1 MRYSQRV
8 DCAFRK
14 LFNSEKN
21 EFLKSFVNSVLPPD
35 EQLVKLT
42 LMDPDDFEEDW
53 KDKYPLLYI
62 KGIDKEGRYYNIE
75 MQVNDDKHFDKRSLY
90 HCMALFQGTFSKEFK
105 MAHKTIS
112 IHVMNFDRFKGE
124 GYHHIYHLSNRR
136 MKLGEEEKKKEK
148 IEEDLDFCEI
158 HLVVLEKFI
167 ETMSEMKS
175 KLDHWMYFLAT
186 ADKYE
191 EDNIPELFRMDEDLR
206 TAHIALKNLKLDD
219 KEEEI
224 YERQLKELRDR
235 EKELGKNLEMEIEKV
250 VSSSNLAK

>member
-8 DCAFRK
+8 DCALRK

-21 EFLKSFVNSVLPPD
+21 EFLKSFVNSVLSPD

-42 LMDPDDFEEDW
+42 LMNPNDFEEDW
-53 KDKYPLLYI
+53 KDKFPLLYM
-62 KGIDKEGRYYNIE
+62 KGIDKKGRYYSIE
-75 MQVNDDKHFDKRSLY
+75 MQVNDDEHFDKRAFYHSLGLY
-90 HCMALFQGTFSKEFK
+90 RNTFPGAFGMIRK
-105 MAHKTIS
+105 AIS
-112 IHVMNFDRFKGE
+112 IHVMNFNRFKEE
-124 GYHHIYHLSNRR
+124 GYHHIYRFPDTEAELVREE
-136 MKLGEEEKKKEK
+136 GEFQ
-148 IEEDLDFCEI
+148 FCEM
-158 HLVVLEKFI
+158 HFVVLEKFI
-167 ETMSEMKS
+167 ETVGEMKS

-191 EDNIPELFRMDEDLR
+191 GDDIPELFRMDEDLR

-224 YERQLKELRDR
+224 YERQLKELRNR

-250 VSSSNLAK
+250 VSSSNLSKQEQI

>member
-8 DCAFRK
+8 DCALRK

-21 EFLKSFVNSVLPPD
+21 EFLKSFVNSVLSPD

-42 LMDPDDFEEDW
+42 LMDPNGFKEDW
-53 KDKYPLLYI
+53 KDKYPLLYMR
-62 KGIDKEGRYYNIE
+62 GIDKGGHYYSIE
-75 MQVNDDKHFDKRSLY
+75 IQVNDDEHFDKRAFY
-90 HCMALFQGTFSKEFK
+90 HCIGLYRNTFPGVFGMTRKV
-105 MAHKTIS
+105 IS
-112 IHVMNFDRFKGE
+112 IHVMNFNPFKDE
-124 GYHHIYHLSNRR
+124 GYHHIYRFPDTEMELVR
-136 MKLGEEEKKKEK
+136 KEEFQ
-148 IEEDLDFCEI
+148 FCEM
-158 HLVVLEKFI
+158 HFLVLEEFI
-167 ETMSEMKS
+167 ETMGEMKS

-206 TAHIALKNLKLDD
+206 TAHIALKNLKLND

-235 EKELGKNLEMEIEKV
+235 EKELGKNSLEMKIEKA
-250 VSSSNLAK
+250 VSSSSLAK